1 MFNAKVYKVMV
12 GSLSGTMEEVYAA
25 KETIRKWNLEN
36 AEREGRLLLPVEW
49 SLNPEDIKDV
59 DVVVGIV
66 GNWIKNSSFIEDSI
80 KAGKQVML
88 FFNIFQDPKNTI
100 PSEQIEVGAFQ
111 KKIKSVCPCEDFNG
125 IVELDS
131 LLKKHL
137 NIVAEA

>member
-1 MFNAKVYKVMV
+1 MFNSKVYKVMV

-36 AEREGRLLLPVEW
+36 AEREGKLFQPAEW

-66 GNWIKNSSFIEDSI
+66 GNWIKNSSFIDDCI

-88 FFNIFQDPKNTI
+88 FFNVFQDPKNTI

-111 KKIKSVCPCEDFNG
+111 KKIKSVCLCEDFNG
-125 IVELDS
+125 IAELDS

-137 NIVAEA
+137 NIFAEA